1 MSALNLSTRFDY
13 ATIEQ
18 KWTTIWDKKMYFH
31 PQVEPHKKPFSIAFP
46 PPNVTGILHMGH
58 AANISVQDAL
68 VRGKRMQGYN
78 TLWTVGSDHAGIGT
92 QVMVERLLKSE
103 GTSRQELGREKF
115 LERTWQWKTDYEA
128 RIHAQMKHMGASG
141 DFRRARFTMDEGY
154 SRAIRKV
161 FVEWYNAGIIYR
173 DNRLVNWDP
182 ASQTVLS
189 DLEVESKEEAGHL
202 WHIRYP
208 LSEDPTVFITVAT
221 TRPETLVG
229 DMAVAVHPEDER
241 YAHLLGKTVDLPLT
255 QRQIPII
262 GDAEVADP
270 TFGSGAVKITPAH
283 DFNDWECGKRNHLEV
298 MQVIDLNAC
307 MNHNAPVKYQG
318 MKVNA
323 ARKAIVEDLE
333 AAGFLVKVEDHTF
346 LPGRSERTGAIVQPL
361 PLVQWWVDM
370 KRLAGPARDA
380 VREGRIRYVPE
391 RFTDEGVEWLEKDIR
406 DWCIS
411 RQLWWGHQIP
421 VWYDAEGNIAYVGTE
436 DPDPEQAKTWTRDED
451 VLDTWFSSAL
461 WPFATLGWPDQTP
474 ELTQFY
480 PTSVLSTARD
490 ILKLWVARMNFS
502 SHYFLNTVPFEQV
515 LVHATILTHDGKRMS
530 KSKGTGIDPLEMAQQ
545 YGVDACRFWLSEVSM
560 SGQSVRFSEDK
571 LQNGQ
576 HFVTKIWNA
585 CRFMLMN
592 LDDFD
597 PNTVI
602 DLTQATLVD
611 RWILSRLKTL
621 HTAVSDSMVDFSFP
635 QATKQL
641 YTFIWNDFCD
651 WYLEIAKPRLQ
662 GAERSQVQAILFTC
676 MDTMLRLLHP
686 FMPFVSEELWSE
698 GLRKIDPQL
707 GNRFGA
713 ETEAEHLTVAAWPEV
728 SDSYAD
734 QVSESQMETLMD
746 AVRVLRNLRAE
757 IGVPANKL
765 AESAY
770 LGTTDT
776 ALLELLQDNQGVFQ
790 ALAKLKLVYIQAQIP
805 EIEQAAHGMSQH
817 IQITLP
823 LAGLIDLDKE
833 KERLQR
839 EIAKLEKDM
848 MGLTQRLNNP
858 KFVERAPESVVT
870 EANGQLAE
878 LGFQKQTLETRLEA
892 L

>member
-13 ATIEQ
+13 TTIEQ
-18 KWTTIWDKKMYFH
+18 KWTSIWDENMYFH
-31 PQVEPHKKPFSIAFP
+31 PQVEPNKKPFSIAFP

-78 TLWTVGSDHAGIGT
+78 TLWTVGADHAGIGT

-103 GTSRQELGREKF
+103 GTSRQELGREGF

-208 LSEDPTVFITVAT
+208 LSDDPNTFITVAT

-241 YAHLLGKTVDLPLT
+241 YKHLLGKTVDLPLT
-255 QRQIPII
+255 DRQIPIV

-270 TFGSGAVKITPAH
+270 AFGSGAVKITPAH
-283 DFNDWECGKRNHLEV
+283 DFNDWECGKRNDLEV

-307 MNHNAPVKYQG
+307 MNHNAPLKYQG

-323 ARKAIVEDLE
+323 ARKAIVEDLD

-421 VWYDAEGNIAYVGTE
+421 VWYDADGNIAYVGTE

-474 ELTQFY
+474 ELAQFY

-530 KSKGTGIDPLEMAQQ
+530 KSKGTGIDPFEMAQK

-560 SGQSVRFSEDK
+560 SGQSVRFSEEK

-592 LDDFD
+592 LEDFD
-597 PNTVI
+597 PSTVI
-602 DLTQATLVD
+602 DLDQATLVD

-621 HTAVSDSMVDFSFP
+621 HTAVSQSLVDFSFP

-662 GAERSQVQAILFTC
+662 GEERAQVQAIMFTC

-707 GNRFGA
+707 GSRFGA
-713 ETEAEHLTVAAWPEV
+713 ETDAEHLTVAAWPEV
-728 SDSYAD
+728 SEAYTD
-734 QVSESQMETLMD
+734 QASEDQMDVLMD

-757 IGVPANKL
+757 IGVPANKM
-765 AESAY
+765 AEAAY

-776 ALLELLQDNQGVFQ
+776 ALLSLLQDNTGVFQ
-790 ALAKLKLVYIQAQIP
+790 ALAKLKQVHIQSELP
-805 EIEQAAHGMSQH
+805 EIEQAAHGMSQN
-817 IQITLP
+817 IQVTLP

-848 MGLTQRLNNP
+848 MGLTQRLSNP

>member
-1 MSALNLSTRFDY
+1 MSALNLPTRFDY
-13 ATIEQ
+13 TTIEQ
-18 KWTTIWDKKMYFH
+18 KWTKIWDENAYFH

-78 TLWTVGSDHAGIGT
+78 TLWTVGADHAGIGT
-92 QVMVERLLKSE
+92 QVMVERQLKSE

-115 LERTWQWKTDYEA
+115 LERTWQWKSDYEA
-128 RIHAQMKHMGASG
+128 RIHGQMKHLGASG

-189 DLEVESKEEAGHL
+189 DLEVESKEEDGHL

-208 LSEDPTVFITVAT
+208 LSEDANTFITVAT

-241 YAHLLGKTVDLPLT
+241 YQHLIGKTVDLPLT
-255 QRQIPII
+255 DRQIPIV
-262 GDAEVADP
+262 GDAVVADP
-270 TFGSGAVKITPAH
+270 AFGSGAVKITPAH
-283 DFNDWECGKRNHLEV
+283 DFNDWECGQRNGLDIL
-298 MQVIDLNAC
+298 QVIDLNAC
-307 MNHNAPVKYQG
+307 MNTNAPVKYQG

-333 AAGFLVKVEDHTF
+333 AGGYLVKVEDHVY

-421 VWYDAEGNIAYVGTE
+421 VWYNADGEIAYVGVE
-436 DPDPEQAKTWTRDED
+436 DPDPEQAKHWTRDED

-461 WPFATLGWPDQTP
+461 WPFATLGWPDETP
-474 ELTQFY
+474 ELKHFY
-480 PTSVLSTARD
+480 PTSILSTARD

-530 KSKGTGIDPLEMAQQ
+530 KSKGTGIDPMEMSQR

-560 SGQSVRFSEDK
+560 SGQSARFSEEK

-592 LDDFD
+592 LEDFD
-597 PNTVI
+597 PQTAI
-602 DLTQATLVD
+602 DLEKATLVD
-611 RWILSRLKTL
+611 QWILSRLHGLEK
-621 HTAVSDSMVDFSFP
+621 AVTQSLIDFSFP
-635 QATKQL
+635 QAIKQL

-651 WYLEIAKPRLQ
+651 WYLEMAKPRLQ
-662 GAERSQVQAILFTC
+662 DEARPHVQAILFHC

-698 GLRKIDPQL
+698 GLQKIDPNL
-707 GNRFGA
+707 GSRFGA
-713 ETEAEHLTVAAWPEV
+713 ETPAQHLTMAAWPTV
-728 SDSYAD
+728 P
-734 QVSESQMETLMD
+734 ESFAHPEAEAKMESLMD
-746 AVRVLRNLRAE
+746 IVRVLRNLRAE
-757 IGVPANKL
+757 MGVPANKL
-765 AESAY
+765 AEEAF
-770 LGTTDT
+770 LRTDDT
-776 ALLELLQDNQGVFQ
+776 ALLALLADNSLVFE
-790 ALAKLKLVYIQAQIP
+790 ALAKIKHIHVASDIP
-805 EIEQAAHGMSQH
+805 ALEQAAHGVSQNV
-817 IQITLP
+817 QVTLP
-823 LAGLIDLDKE
+823 LAGLVDLEKE
-833 KERLQR
+833 RERLQR
-839 EIAKLEKDM
+839 EIVKLEKDM
-848 MGLTQRLNNP
+848 QGLQQRLGNP
-858 KFVERAPESVVT
+858 SFVERAPESVVK
-870 EANGQLAE
+870 EAQEQLNE
-878 LGFQKQTLETRLEA
+878 LNFQKQTLEQRLEA

>member
-1 MSALNLSTRFDY
+1 MSVLNLPTRFDY
-13 ATIEQ
+13 TTIEQ
-18 KWTTIWDKKMYFH
+18 KWTAIWDENMYFH

-78 TLWTVGSDHAGIGT
+78 TLWTVGADHAGIGT

-103 GTSRQELGREKF
+103 GTSRQELGREGF
-115 LERTWQWKTDYEA
+115 LERTWQWKSDYEA
-128 RIHAQMKHMGASG
+128 RIHEQMKHMGASG

-208 LSEDPTVFITVAT
+208 LSEDPDTFITVAT

-241 YAHLLGKTVDLPLT
+241 YKHLLGKTVDLPLT
-255 QRQIPII
+255 DRKIPIV

-270 TFGSGAVKITPAH
+270 AFGSGAVKITPAH
-283 DFNDWECGKRNHLEV
+283 DFNDWECGKRNDLEV

-307 MNHNAPVKYQG
+307 MNTNAPVKYQG

-323 ARKAIVEDLE
+323 ARQAIVEDLD
-333 AAGFLVKVEDHTF
+333 AGGFLVKVEDHTF

-391 RFTDEGVEWLEKDIR
+391 RFTDEGVEWLEKDVR

-436 DPDPEQAKTWTRDED
+436 DPDPEQAKAWTRDED

-461 WPFATLGWPDQTP
+461 WPFATLGWPEQTP
-474 ELTQFY
+474 ELAQFY

-560 SGQSVRFSEDK
+560 SGQSVRFSEEK

-592 LDDFD
+592 LEDFD
-597 PNTVI
+597 PSTVI
-602 DLTQATLVD
+602 NLEKTTLVD

-621 HTAVSDSMVDFSFP
+621 HTAVSQSLVDFSFP

-662 GAERSQVQAILFTC
+662 GEEREQVQAILFTC

-707 GNRFGA
+707 GSRFGA
-713 ETEAEHLTVAAWPEV
+713 ETDAEHLTVAAWPEV
-728 SDSYAD
+728 PESYTDSS
-734 QVSESQMETLMD
+734 SEDKMEVLMD

-765 AESAY
+765 AEAAY

-776 ALLELLQDNQGVFQ
+776 DLRRLLQDNEGVFL
-790 ALAKLKLVYIQAQIP
+790 ALAKLKQVHIQAEAP
-805 EIEQAAHGMSQH
+805 DIEQAAHGMSQN
-817 IQITLP
+817 IQVTLP

-858 KFVERAPESVVT
+858 KFVERAPEAVVT
-870 EANGQLAE
+870 EANSQLAE